1 MKTISVIA
9 LGCIL
14 GLSGCITSSWR
25 NAAVVKVA
33 NHGANVSTRH
43 RYHLSCVY
51 VGDKSQRLNIKDDFF
66 SKFQPNVFAADGIP
80 VSMRIRMKNSTS
92 GFSALDVLLHM
103 CTFTIFPVVVNTSVI
118 YDCFIEVDDI
128 DNNGVLFE
136 VVDMGDNATSHLVPS
151 PLWWYTDS
159 PDVEGCPVFS
169 QHGQTMILT
178 WLKCEVYNQNKGV
191 LGKDEKS
198 YGTIANVTSF
208 NINLLSQQNKDF
220 PFDGLMQRAFAYG
233 VAVKLKELE
242 DSGKIDAMLKKK
254 AAEVS
259 TAPKHNIIRLDRD
272 SDKTFTYS
280 FELELAQNPTDFKKV
295 WQAVL
300 LDFAKSLKE
309 DYRDAFPSADVAS
322 LEVSFSGFKREGL
335 RLSGHAA
342 VLTLKPISLDYNA
355 HTRSGKLSVR
365 FTAGQES
372 EAKVWIQRNIKRLI
386 RDKNIALTTGAFP
399 PEANYQVIEA
409 KTEGNVMAIEFKAE

>member
-1 MKTISVIA
+1 MKTLLVIA
-9 LGCIL
+9 LGCML
-14 GLSGCITSSWR
+14 GLCGCLTSSTR
-25 NAAVVKVA
+25 DAAVAKVA
-33 NHGANVSTRH
+33 NHGAIVSTRH
-43 RYHLSCVY
+43 RYHLTCVY
-51 VGDKSQRLNIKDDFF
+51 EGDNSQNWNVKEDFF
-66 SKFQPNVFAADGIP
+66 SRHQPHVFAADGIP
-80 VSMRIRMKNSTS
+80 VSMRIRMKNFTGGSR
-92 GFSALDVLLHM
+92 ALDVLLHM

-136 VVDMGDNATSHLVPS
+136 VVDMGDDATSHLVPS

-169 QHGQTMILT
+169 QHSQTMIST
-178 WLKCEVYNQNKGV
+178 WLNCEVYNQNKGV
-191 LGKDEKS
+191 LGKDEES
-198 YGTIANVTSF
+198 YGTLATVTSF
-208 NINLLSQQNKDF
+208 NMNLLSQQNKDF
-220 PFDGLMQRAFAYG
+220 PFDGLMQRALAYG

-280 FELELAQNPTDFKKV
+280 FELELAQNPTDFKKA

-309 DYRDAFPSADVAS
+309 DYRDAFPSVDMAS
-322 LEVSFSGFKREGL
+322 LEVSFSGFKRDGL
-335 RLSGHAA
+335 RLNGSAA
-342 VLTLKPISLDYNA
+342 VLTLKPVSLEYNS
-355 HTRSGKLSVR
+355 HNRKGTMSVR
-365 FTAGQES
+365 FAEGQVS
-372 EAKVWIQRNIKRLI
+372 EASTWIRRNVKTLV
-386 RDKNIALTTGAFP
+386 RDKNIALTSGSLP
-399 PEANYQVIEA
+399 PEGKFVITNE
-409 KTEGNVMAIEFKAE
+409 KNDGNVMTIEFMVE